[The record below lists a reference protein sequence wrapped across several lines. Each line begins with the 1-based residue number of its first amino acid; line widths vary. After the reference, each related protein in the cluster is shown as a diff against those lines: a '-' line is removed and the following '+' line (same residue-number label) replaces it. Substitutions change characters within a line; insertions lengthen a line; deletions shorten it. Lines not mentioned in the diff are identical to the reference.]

1 MDILIPKTCET
12 TEKEVGLDGLPLAC
26 DYAKD
31 AKLNQ
36 RNKINQIISE
46 NMDMSYPA
54 IELPFALFPEIEQE
68 METGGWC
75 RCVGSHWYH
84 PIWFNKQDAEVKAT
98 DEEKKVI
105 SAATFYQSTMKQQL
119 IELHTAIEDARE
131 DGFTTFK
138 LGFPLY
144 KVIEYKLTQ
153 QGWHVYCY
161 KDFSSMTKPYSR
173 ITVKYS

>member
-1 MDILIPKTCET
+1 MDILIPNVDVQPTKD
-12 TEKEVGLDGLPLAC
+12 VGLDSLPLASS
-26 DYAKD
+26 YAKD
-31 AKLNQ
+31 ATSNQ
-36 RNKINQIISE
+36 RKRINEIISE

-68 METGGWC
+68 MENCGWC
-75 RCVGSHWYH
+75 RCVCSNWYH

-98 DEEKKVI
+98 DEENKVI

-144 KVIEYKLTQ
+144 KVIEDKLTQ
-153 QGWHVYCY
+153 QGWHVY
-161 KDFSSMTKPYSR
+161 
-173 ITVKYS
+173 